1 MKMSI
6 IHSGRLLAS
15 RMILAIIVLI
25 MLISVTSRTKV
36 FASDNPWNE
45 GGVRQEAEISEEDQK
60 KMNKYARKVN
70 SVIGDILKDFYAVLQ
85 GAGAVLL
92 VIYFLEFGIS
102 INANEPPNRYIK
114 GIAAALL
121 FMIAPTILAALI

>member
-1 MKMSI
+1 MKK
-6 IHSGRLLAS
+6 
-15 RMILAIIVLI
+15 
-25 MLISVTSRTKV
+25 KV